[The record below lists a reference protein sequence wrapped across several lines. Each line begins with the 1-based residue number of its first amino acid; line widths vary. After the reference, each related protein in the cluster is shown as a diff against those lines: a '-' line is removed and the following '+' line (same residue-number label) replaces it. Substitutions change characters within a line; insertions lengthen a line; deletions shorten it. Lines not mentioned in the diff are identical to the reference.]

1 MLASLVACASV
12 VVSALPE
19 GPKPPKGTHI
29 PSVMRALHMKGR
41 QTYRSLDQLLI
52 SGRSTLNE
60 RELFAEFYES
70 LRLAKPPQGTVESW
84 QHDIDRVLGIVGE
97 MNAAKDEETMVKAG
111 GSLLRATDCAA
122 CHEKYRYAPKP
133 GAKEVVPKSLEMAKK
148 AIAAGGKE
156 WSAPDSLKEH
166 GYGQP
171 GRRLLVWPGKI
182 EYYPAREAGKH
193 TIAQVRFDWVLLP
206 GAEIPAGSP
215 SYFYYHHYEKGSKS
229 VGFQFTSP
237 HGSPPAREGSFTV
250 NFDVPK
256 EGKEV
261 SFVLLTNWTVPV
273 PLGNFVV
280 LKLRPPG

>member
-1 MLASLVACASV
+1 MLASLVLCLVPVFDA
-12 VVSALPE
+12 
-19 GPKPPKGTHI
+19 PKPPKGTHI
-29 PSVMRALHMKGR
+29 PTVMRALHMKGR

-60 RELFAEFYES
+60 RELFAELYES
-70 LRLAKPPQGTVESW
+70 LRLVKPPQGSVESW
-84 QHDIDRVLGIVGE
+84 QQDIDLILGIVEE
-97 MNAAKDEETMVKAG
+97 MDAAKDEEAMVKAG
-111 GSLLRATDCAA
+111 IKLLSATNCTA
-122 CHEKYRYAPKP
+122 CHERYRYAPKP
-133 GAKEVVPKSLEMAKK
+133 GAKEVLPKSLEVAKK
-148 AIAAGGKE
+148 VIASSGKE

-171 GRRLLVWPGKI
+171 GRRLLVWPEKI
-182 EYYPAREAGKH
+182 EYFPAREAGKP
-193 TIAQVRFDWVLLP
+193 TLAQVRFNWVLLP
-206 GAEIPAGSP
+206 GAEIPEGSP
-215 SYFYYHHYEKGSKS
+215 SYFYYHYYEKGSKS

-261 SFVLLTNWTVPV
+261 AFVLLTNWTVPV

-280 LKLRPPG
+280 LMFRPPG